1 MAEFSKFGRAA
12 AVRILLHN
20 CRKSILTEEQYAEL
34 GAKRENIDSEKTH
47 LNYDLAVVDRKII
60 SADGTERTETPLDK
74 YSRRFRE
81 MEEETNGKFTEYTR
95 KNRKTGQPEKIRK
108 PLSIRA
114 DAVSLCGWVVTAPK
128 DLPSGEEAQFFQ
140 TVYDFI
146 ADKYGRDNIISA
158 DVHYDE
164 ATPHI
169 HVTFMPIVADKKH
182 SGNKLCADGMETP
195 KSLSKFHQQL
205 SDVMEDTLGHKVGI
219 LNGTTSGGNLSITQ
233 LKLRDALKKLAE
245 TEVRI
250 TNNNAQKQL
259 QDLLEKVAPALLSL
273 NEALENRG
281 FFKKHPEKQFKQVVA
296 IAREASSAMQQIRDF
311 SQRLDELGASASEQL
326 DNVMQ
331 QAMLTAQQ
339 TENDLK
345 KWHKRLQ
352 VKDEEMYAEVDA
364 AIEELRQ
371 EREAFR
377 AEKAAFDKEKDKLVK
392 QGVAEALS
400 KSERRAACMQ
410 VSDAWLKRTGG
421 IFEKNMNLLSEKE
434 NDHNESENVSTDNG
448 SYRTQKQKPALR
460 NWQVHGKD

>member
-34 GAKRENIDSEKTH
+34 AVKRENIDSEKTH
-47 LNYDLAVVDRKII
+47 LNYDLAESDRRII
-60 SADGTERTETPLDK
+60 GKDGTERTETPLEK
-74 YSRRFRE
+74 YSRRFKE
-81 MEEETNGKFTEYTR
+81 IEEETNGKFTEYTR
-95 KNRKTGQPEKIRK
+95 KNRKTGQSQIIRK
-108 PLSIRA
+108 PLRIRA

-128 DLPSGEEAQFFQ
+128 DLPPDEEAQFFQ
-140 TVYDFI
+140 TAYDFI
-146 ADKYGRDNIISA
+146 ANKYGRENIISA

-164 ATPHI
+164 VTPHI
-169 HVTFMPIVADKKH
+169 HITFLPIVTDKKH
-182 SGNKLCADGMETP
+182 GGCKLCADGMETP
-195 KSLSKFHQQL
+195 KSLSKFHQRL
-205 SDVMEDTLGHKVGI
+205 SDVMEEELGHKVGV

-233 LKLRDALKKLAE
+233 LKLRDALKRLAE

-250 TNNNAQKQL
+250 TNTNVQKEL

-273 NEALENRG
+273 NEVLENRG

-296 IAREASSAMQQIRDF
+296 IAREATSAMQQIRDF

-331 QAMLTAQQ
+331 QAMLTARQ

-352 VKDEEMYAEVDA
+352 VKDDEMYAEVDA

-377 AEKAAFDKEKDKLVK
+377 AEKAAFEKEKDKLVK
-392 QGVAEALS
+392 QGVAEALF
-400 KSERRAACMQ
+400 KSEQRAACMQ
-410 VSDAWLKRTGG
+410 VSGTWLKRTGG
-421 IFEKNMNLLSEKE
+421 IFEKNMNLHNEKE

-448 SYRTQKQKPALR
+448 GHRPQKQKPALR